1 MGYKK
6 IYVLDTSV
14 YLTNADCIYAFKN
27 NDIHIPLKVFE
38 EIDKHK
44 KRQDAVGA
52 QARKIIRIWDE
63 RRTVGSLDKG
73 VRIRKGLGMIK
84 SISAA
89 GVTPEDLPC
98 DLDIKV
104 PDHLIIATA
113 LKAQRET
120 SRKVILVS
128 RDINM
133 RVIADAVGLTSEDF
147 QNNQV
152 VDNSENIYEGC
163 ATVLVDDQTID
174 RFYEKQSV
182 YLENK
187 GLHSN
192 QYVMMVSNANEKKT
206 ALGRYTS
213 DLMPIRQLIKSQKIW
228 GIKPRNKEQQF
239 LMDALM
245 DPAIEIVTAIG
256 KAGSGKTIC
265 AIAAGL
271 EQTIDELTQAY
282 TRVIVSRPVQP
293 LGKDIG
299 FLPGTLE
306 EKMTPWLM
314 PIQDNLQFLMGND
327 KLTLDIYM
335 QKGTIEIE
343 ALTYIRGR
351 SISNAFIII
360 DEAQNLT
367 THELKTIITRV
378 GEGTKI
384 VLTGDVEQIDNVYI
398 DATSNG
404 LTHAVEKFK
413 KFELASHVTLH
424 KGERSKVATFAAQ
437 NL

>member
-1 MGYKK
+1 MNRKK
-6 IYVLDTSV
+6 IYILDTSV

-27 NDIHIPLKVFE
+27 HDIQVPLKVFE

-63 RRTVGSLDKG
+63 LRSVGSLDKG
-73 VRIRKGLGMIK
+73 VRIRKGLGIVS
-84 SISAA
+84 SISAS
-89 GVTPEDLPC
+89 GVTPADLPC

-113 LKAQRET
+113 LKAQREND
-120 SRKVILVS
+120 RKVILVS

-133 RVIADAVGLTSEDF
+133 RVIADAIGLTSEDF

-152 VDNSENIYEGC
+152 VDNSENIFTGYT
-163 ATVLVDDQTID
+163 TVLVDDQVVD
-174 RFYEKQSV
+174 RFYERQDI
-182 YLENK
+182 YLDTP
-187 GLHSN
+187 GLFSN
-192 QYVMMVSNANEKKT
+192 QYVMMVSSANEKKT
-206 ALGRYTS
+206 ALGKFIS
-213 DLMPIRQLIKSQKIW
+213 SAMPLRQLLKGRKIW

-245 DPAIEIVTAIG
+245 DPTIQIVTAIG

-271 EQTIDELTQAY
+271 EQTIDESKAEY
-282 TRVIVSRPVQP
+282 TRIIVSRPVQP

-299 FLPGTLE
+299 FLPGTME
-306 EKMTPWLM
+306 EKMSPWLM

-327 KLTLDIYM
+327 KITLDIYM
-335 QKGTIEIE
+335 EKGTIEIE

-413 KFELASHVTLH
+413 NFELASHITLS
-424 KGERSKVATFAAQ
+424 KGERSKVATFAAE

>member
-1 MGYKK
+1 MSRKK

-14 YLTNADCIYAFKN
+14 YLTNADCIYAFEN
-27 NDIHIPLKVFE
+27 NDIHVPLKVFE

-44 KRQDAVGA
+44 KRQDAVGF

-63 RRTVGSLDKG
+63 LRVSGSLDKG
-73 VRIRKGLGMIK
+73 VRIRKGIGIVK

-89 GVTPEDLPC
+89 GITPEDLPP
-98 DLDIKV
+98 DLDIKI

-113 LKAQRET
+113 LKAQRENT
-120 SRKVILVS
+120 RKVILVS

-152 VDNSENIYEGC
+152 VDTCENIFEGC
-163 ATVLVDDQTID
+163 ATVLVDDQIID
-174 RFYEKQSV
+174 RFYERQNV
-182 YLENK
+182 YLDDQK
-187 GLHSN
+187 LFPN

-206 ALGRYTS
+206 ALGRYINKGTP
-213 DLMPIRQLIKSQKIW
+213 LRQLLKSQKIW

-245 DPAIEIVTAIG
+245 DPKIQVVTAIG

-271 EQTIDELTQAY
+271 EQTIDETTQEY

-299 FLPGTLE
+299 FLPGTME
-306 EKMTPWLM
+306 EKMSPWLM

-327 KLTLDIYM
+327 KLTLDIYI

>member
-1 MGYKK
+1 MSRKK
-6 IYVLDTSV
+6 ICVLDTSV

-27 NDIHIPLKVFE
+27 NDIHVPLKVFE

-63 RRTVGSLDKG
+63 LRASGSLDKG
-73 VRIRKGLGMIK
+73 VRIRKGLGIIK

-89 GVTPEDLPC
+89 GITEEDLPC

-113 LKAQRET
+113 LKAQREN

-163 ATVLVDDQTID
+163 TTVLVDDQTID

-187 GLHSN
+187 GLYPN

-213 DLMPIRQLIKSQKIW
+213 DLVPIRQLLKSQKIW

-245 DPAIEIVTAIG
+245 DPAVQIVTVIG

-271 EQTIDELTQAY
+271 EQTIDETTAAY

-299 FLPGTLE
+299 FLPGTME

-314 PIQDNLQFLMGND
+314 PIQDNLQFLMGNS
-327 KLTLDIYM
+327 KLTLDIYLER
-335 QKGTIEIE
+335 GTIEIE

-413 KFELASHVTLH
+413 IFELASHVTLH